1 MIGFLVGSA
10 VVATY
15 IIATI
20 IFALVAQRLFSMSGE
35 ALRKTLHFIFLGA
48 YIPLISAFEVWWH
61 AAIFAALL
69 IALVPPFLAILNRVR
84 FLSVLLVERSR
95 GEYFGSM
102 LLALFMM
109 LISVCVC
116 WGIMGDRYLVIACIY
131 AWGVGDGFAA
141 LVGVRF
147 GRHKIKWRLA
157 DPHKNLEGSITMLGC
172 SFISVFSVL
181 LIRGGLSVDACMI
194 IAALGSVGCTVSELC
209 AKNGLD
215 NLICP
220 SVAMIIILPLVRLF
234 GV

>member
-157 DPHKNLEGSITMLGC
+157 DPHKNLEGSITMLVC
-172 SFISVFSVL
+172 SLISVFSVL
-181 LIRGGLSVDACMI
+181 LIRGGLSVGACLI
-194 IAALGSVGCTVSELC
+194 IAALTSVGCTVSELC